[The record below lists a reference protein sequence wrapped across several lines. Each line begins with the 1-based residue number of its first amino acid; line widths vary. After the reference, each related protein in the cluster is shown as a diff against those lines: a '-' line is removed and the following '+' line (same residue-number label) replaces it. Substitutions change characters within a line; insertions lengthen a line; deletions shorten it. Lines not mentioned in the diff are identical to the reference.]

1 MKIFSIAATGM
12 AYFCAGASFAC
23 NMPVVGLVWVVLG
36 GINHFISL
44 AW

>member
-23 NMPVVGLVWVVLG
+23 DMPVIGLVWVVLG